1 MRTPPSGNT
10 SKRTMS
16 DSVAVPVRG
25 ILVTHG
31 QMGSGM
37 VDAVHRIASPP
48 EGALIPVSNYGM
60 GPDELLR
67 AVDEAAGEGPAVIFT
82 DLQSGSCALAAR
94 FACREPRGR
103 RIVHGTNL
111 PMLLD
116 FVFHRDL
123 PLDDL
128 VLRLVEKGRE
138 AIRAFE
144 PESR

>member
-1 MRTPPSGNT
+1 
-10 SKRTMS
+10 
-16 DSVAVPVRG
+16 
-25 ILVTHG
+25 
-31 QMGSGM
+31 MGSGM
-37 VDAVHRIASPP
+37 VDAVRRIANPD
-48 EGALIPVSNYGM
+48 EGALTAVSNSGL

-94 FACREPRGR
+94 FACRGPRGR

-128 VLRLVEKGRE
+128 VQRLVEKGRDSV
-138 AIRAFE
+138 RAFE
-144 PESR
+144 PEPR

>member
-1 MRTPPSGNT
+1 
-10 SKRTMS
+10 MS
-16 DSVAVPVRG
+16 DSLVGPVRG

-37 VDAVHRIASPP
+37 VDAVRRIADPP
-48 EGALIPVSNYGM
+48 EGALVPVSNSGM

-67 AVDEAAGEGPAVIFT
+67 AVVEAAGEGPAIIFT

-94 FACREPRGR
+94 FACREPGGR

-128 VLRLVEKGRE
+128 VRRLVEKGRE
-138 AIRAFE
+138 AVRAFE
-144 PESR
+144 PEPR